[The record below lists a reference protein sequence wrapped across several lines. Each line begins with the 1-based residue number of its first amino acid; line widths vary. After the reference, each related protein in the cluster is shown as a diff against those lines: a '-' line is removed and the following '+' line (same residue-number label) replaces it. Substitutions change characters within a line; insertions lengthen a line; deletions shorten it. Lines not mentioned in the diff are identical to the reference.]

1 MNCDSVQNR
10 LSAYVDGE
18 LGRQEAELVRS
29 HLAACSSCHD
39 EMVAL
44 AELKAALS
52 SSFIPEP
59 SFGFEDRLVANVM
72 GRAQDAPRRR
82 LTIGWVTATAAAFA
96 LLAGILSMRAVRLES
111 QVASNPTQFEFAR
124 DQAYAAG
131 SDPFTGGGVLPASY
145 EAR

>member
-1 MNCDSVQNR
+1 MNCDAVEKR

-18 LGRQEAELVRS
+18 LGRQEVELVRS
-29 HLAACSSCHD
+29 HLANCSSCH
-39 EMVAL
+39 EEVVAL
-44 AELKAALS
+44 ADLRAALS
-52 SSFIPEP
+52 TSFVPEP
-59 SFGFEDRLVANVM
+59 SFGFEERLVANVM
-72 GRAQDAPRRR
+72 GRTQELPKRKLA
-82 LTIGWVTATAAAFA
+82 LGWVTATAAAFA